1 MIVSGSMNYT
11 PSGRRRKVKRTTRKE
26 RPFVPLTKKVEH
38 PFIPLVTPKAK
49 PEFKPF
55 TPAED
60 TSFRKEVSSKYT
72 VSIPYNKGA
81 YQVIPSE
88 DIDKIGK

>member
-11 PSGRRRKVKRTTRKE
+11 PSGRKRKVVRTVRKE

-38 PFIPLVTPKAK
+38 PFIPLVAPKAK
-49 PEFKPF
+49 AEFKPF

-60 TSFRKEVSSKYT
+60 TSFRKEVTDWRWVKR
-72 VSIPYNKGA
+72 
-81 YQVIPSE
+81 
-88 DIDKIGK
+88 

>member
-11 PSGRRRKVKRTTRKE
+11 PSGRKRKVVRTVRKE
-26 RPFVPLTKKVEH
+26 RPFIPLRKKVDA
-38 PFIPLVTPKAK
+38 PFEALAQSKSK
-49 PEFKPF
+49 EKFKPF
-55 TPAED
+55 TPSED
-60 TSFRKEVSSKYT
+60 TSYRKEVSSKYT

>member
-11 PSGRRRKVKRTTRKE
+11 PSGRRRKVSKAPRKE
-26 RPFVPLTKKVEH
+26 RPF
-38 PFIPLVTPKAK
+38 IPLKKREEHTFTPLVDAK
-49 PEFKPF
+49 PVFKPWVP
-55 TPAED
+55 TPD

-81 YQVIPSE
+81 YQVIPSQ

>member
-11 PSGRRRKVKRTTRKE
+11 PSGRRRKVARTVRKQ
-26 RPFVPLTKKVEH
+26 RPFVPITKKAEP
-38 PFIPLVTPKAK
+38 PFIPLAAPKAK
-49 PEFKPF
+49 AKFKPF
-55 TPAED
+55 TIAED

-81 YQVIPSE
+81 YQVIPAQ